1 MKSLLE
7 RAEETLREARQW
19 LRANWLKALRIRQR
33 IRLSEETVHLGL
45 AGLVG
50 VMGGLVNLVFYLCI
64 EFVLAQVRHF
74 TLAEGEDPMRVVEAW
89 EPWVRFALPAIGG
102 LGAGLVLH
110 WGLKLL
116 GKMAGT
122 TNLLEAVGAGD
133 GRLRI
138 RPTLIK
144 AFSSLI
150 SIGSGASIGREGA
163 ITQLSA
169 TVASKF
175 GQTFKWEPYRL
186 RLLVG
191 CGAAAGLA
199 AAYNAPIAGAV
210 FAALIVVG
218 SFSMH
223 LFGPIIFA
231 SVVATMVSRTFFGI
245 EPFYEVPRFDFTQL
259 SQLPWFLVLSVMAG
273 CLGAAFLKIMAMS
286 RQRFKQLD
294 WPIWAKVALGGILMG
309 VIATAY
315 PLIWGNGYG
324 AANRILQ
331 GNMMWEAVL
340 LLLFAKLIA
349 TAIAVG
355 SGTIGGLMTP
365 TLLLG
370 AALGSLFGMT
380 LHELGYGLVLP
391 TGAFALVGMASV
403 LAATLHS
410 PLLAMILV
418 FEISLNYSLMPP
430 LMLGCAV
437 ASLVAKKLHPDSVYA
452 ESMRLR
458 ELELARE
465 SSPAGMATDLTVGDM
480 MHGPVP
486 PIRENAAM
494 PEIADR
500 FLTGTN
506 NFLPVVNAEGCLVGM
521 VALQDLKEY
530 LSGGPELNLIIAY
543 DVMRP
548 SPRCLTPNQKLP
560 DALPIL
566 LASEQ
571 RNVPV
576 VNNMSEK
583 KLIGAVP
590 RAEALGRLS
599 EAISPGSSSG
609 LA

>member
-1 MKSLLE
+1 MKALIGRVE
-7 RAEETLREARQW
+7 QTLREARQW
-19 LRANWLKALRIRQR
+19 LRANWLRALRVRQR
-33 IRLSEETVHLGL
+33 VRLSEETIHLIL
-45 AGLVG
+45 AGCVG
-50 VMGGLVNLVFYLCI
+50 VLGGLVNLVFYLCI
-64 EFVLAQVRHF
+64 EALVKQVKRF
-74 TLAEGEDPMRVVEAW
+74 TLGHGDDLVEIAELLN
-89 EPWVRFALPAIGG
+89 PWVRFLIPAAGALA
-102 LGAGLVLH
+102 AGLVLH
-110 WGLKLL
+110 WGLHLW
-116 GKMAGT
+116 GKIAGS

-133 GRLRI
+133 GRLRL

-144 AFSSLI
+144 SVSSLI
-150 SIGSGASIGREGA
+150 SIGTGASIGREGA
-163 ITQLSA
+163 ITQLTA
-169 TVASKF
+169 TLASRF
-175 GQTFKWEPYRL
+175 GQAAMWEPYRL

-191 CGAAAGLA
+191 CGAAAGLS

-223 LFGPIIFA
+223 LFGPLIFA

-245 EPFYEVPRFDFTQL
+245 EPWYEVPRFDFTQL
-259 SQLPWFLVLSVMAG
+259 SQLPWFLVLSVVAG
-273 CLGAAFLKIMAMS
+273 CLGAAFLKIIALS
-286 RQRFKQLD
+286 RQRFQKLE
-294 WPIWAKVALGGILMG
+294 WPIYAKLALGGALIGL
-309 VIATAY
+309 IAAGY

-331 GNMMWEAVL
+331 GNMVWEAVL

-355 SGTIGGLMTP
+355 AGTIGGLMTP

-370 AALGSLFGMT
+370 AALGSLFGMA
-380 LHELGYGLVLP
+380 LHALGFGLVLP

-437 ASLVAKKLHPDSVYA
+437 ASLVAKRLHPDSVYA
-452 ESMRLR
+452 ESLRLR
-458 ELELARE
+458 ELEVARE
-465 SSPAGMATDLTVGDM
+465 SSKAGMATDLTVGDL
-480 MHGPVP
+480 MHVPVP
-486 PIRENAAM
+486 PIRENAPM
-494 PEIADR
+494 PEIAER
-500 FLTGTN
+500 FLTSAY
-506 NFLPVVNAEGCLVGM
+506 NFLPVVNAEGCLVGV

-530 LSGGPELNLIIAY
+530 LGGGPELSLIIAY

-548 SPRCLTPNQKLP
+548 SPRCLTPSQKLP
-560 DALPIL
+560 EALPVL

-571 RNVPV
+571 RNIPV
-576 VNNMSEK
+576 VNNMVEK

-609 LA
+609 MA

>member
-1 MKSLLE
+1 MKALIGRLE
-7 RAEETLREARQW
+7 QTLREARQW
-19 LRANWLKALRIRQR
+19 LRANWLRALRVRQR
-33 IRLSEETVHLGL
+33 VRLSEETVHLML
-45 AGLVG
+45 AGVVG
-50 VMGGLVNLVFYLCI
+50 VMGGLVNLIFYLCI
-64 EFVLAQVRHF
+64 EFLLEQVRHF
-74 TLAEGEDPMRVVEAW
+74 TLAQGEDQMHVVESW
-89 EPWVRFALPAIGG
+89 EPWVRFALPAVGG

-110 WGLKLL
+110 WGLHLL

-133 GRLRI
+133 GRLRM

-144 AFSSLI
+144 SLSSLI
-150 SIGSGASIGREGA
+150 SIGTGASIGREGA

-175 GQTFKWEPYRL
+175 GQIFEWEPYRL

-223 LFGPIIFA
+223 LFVPLIFA
-231 SVVATMVSRTFFGI
+231 SVVATMLSRTFFGI
-245 EPFYEVPRFDFTQL
+245 EPFYDVPRFDFTHL
-259 SQLPWFLVLSVMAG
+259 TQLPWFLVLSVLAG
-273 CLGAAFLKIMAMS
+273 CLGAAFLKIIELS
-286 RQRFKQLD
+286 RARFKKLD
-294 WPIWAKVALGGILMG
+294 WPVWAKLALGGVLMG
-309 VIATAY
+309 FIAVGY

-331 GNMMWEAVL
+331 GNMVWEAVL

-370 AALGSLFGMT
+370 AALGSIFGMT
-380 LHELGYGLVLP
+380 LHGQGLALVLP

-430 LMLGCAV
+430 LMLGCAL
-437 ASLVAKKLHPDSVYA
+437 ASLVGRSLYPQSVYA
-452 ESMRLR
+452 ESLRLR
-458 ELELARE
+458 ELEMARE
-465 SSPAGMATDLTVGDM
+465 TSTVGMATDLTVGDM
-480 MHGPVP
+480 MHAPVP
-486 PIRENAAM
+486 PIRENTPM
-494 PEIADR
+494 PEIAER
-500 FLTGTN
+500 FLTSAY

-521 VALQDLKEY
+521 VALHDLKEY
-530 LSGGPELNLIIAY
+530 LGGGPELNMIIAY

-548 SPRCLTPNQKLP
+548 SPRCLTPSQKLP
-560 DALPIL
+560 EALPVL

-583 KLIGAVP
+583 KLVGAVL